1 MVTDQIADFLTRIRN
16 AGMSRKTR
24 TDVVKTKMN
33 VSIAQILIDE
43 GYIKSF
49 KEVTVEGKP
58 RLRIFLKY
66 ENGNLR
72 RPLIKCL
79 KRESRSG
86 LRKYF
91 SVDRMPKVMS
101 GFGLG
106 VISTSKGVISD
117 KKARELGV
125 GGEYLCSVW

>member
-72 RPLIKCL
+72 RPLIKGL